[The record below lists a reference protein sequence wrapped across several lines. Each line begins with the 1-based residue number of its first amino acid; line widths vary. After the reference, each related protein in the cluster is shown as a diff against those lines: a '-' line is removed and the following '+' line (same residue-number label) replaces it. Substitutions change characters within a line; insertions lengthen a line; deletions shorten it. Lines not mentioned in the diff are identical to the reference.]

1 MSVATTATATVSY
14 RTAGPTAPAGA
25 AAPALVMVHGT
36 GFGAEGTFG
45 HLVEHFS
52 ADRKVVLPDFAG
64 CGETVDDGGELT
76 PELLAEQIVAVI
88 EAEGGEPVD
97 LVGFSLG
104 AVVAA
109 TVAAYRPDLVR
120 RLVLTAGWA
129 RPDHPYLATHMT
141 TWAGLAGDPVAF
153 GRFGTLTAFSPEF
166 MTVLGPEALS
176 GIIAGNRPTEG
187 ALRHI
192 DLNLRAD
199 LRPLLPRITAETLVI
214 GCTKDGTV
222 PFALTRELADA
233 VPGARFEAL
242 ESGHV
247 VVYEQPE
254 AFVELVAGF
263 TA

>member
-1 MSVATTATATVSY
+1 
-14 RTAGPTAPAGA
+14 
-25 AAPALVMVHGT
+25 MVHGT
-36 GFGAEGTFG
+36 GFGADGTFG
-45 HLVEHFS
+45 HLVRHFD
-52 ADRKVVLPDFAG
+52 ADRRVVLPDFAG

-76 PELLAEQIVAVI
+76 AELLAGQIIAVI
-88 EAEGGEPVD
+88 EAEGGAPVD

-104 AVVAA
+104 AVVSA
-109 TVAAYRPDLVR
+109 TVAALRPDLVR

-129 RPDHPYLATHMT
+129 RPDHLYLHTHMT
-141 TWAGLAGDPVAF
+141 TWAGLKDDPTAF

-166 MTVLGPEALS
+166 MTVLGPDALA
-176 GIIAGNRPTEG
+176 GIIAGNRPSEG

-233 VPGARFEAL
+233 LPAARFEAL

-247 VVYEQPE
+247 VVYEQPD
-254 AFVELVAGF
+254 AFVGLVRAF

>member
-1 MSVATTATATVSY
+1 MATVPAGTATVSY
-14 RTAGPTAPAGA
+14 RTEGSGPG
-25 AAPALVMVHGT
+25 LVLVHGT

-52 ADRKVVLPDFAG
+52 ADRTVVLPDFAG
-64 CGETVDDGGELT
+64 SGETVDDGGELT
-76 PELLAEQIVAVI
+76 VELLAGQVIAVI
-88 EAEGGEPVD
+88 EAEGGPVD

-104 AVVAA
+104 AVVSA
-109 TVAAYRPDLVR
+109 TVAALRPDLVR

-129 RPDHPYLATHMT
+129 RPDDVYLSTHMA
-141 TWAGLAGDPVAF
+141 TWAGLQGDPLAF
-153 GRFGTLTAFSPEF
+153 GRFGTLTAFSPAF
-166 MTVLGPEALS
+166 LNTIGADAVA
-176 GIIAGNRPTEG
+176 GIVAGNLPSDG

-192 DLNLRAD
+192 ALNRRAD
-199 LRPLLPRITAETLVI
+199 LRELLPRITAETLVI

-222 PFALTRELADA
+222 PFALTRELADGIA
-233 VPGARFEAL
+233 GARFAEV

-254 AFVELVAGF
+254 TFVKLVREF